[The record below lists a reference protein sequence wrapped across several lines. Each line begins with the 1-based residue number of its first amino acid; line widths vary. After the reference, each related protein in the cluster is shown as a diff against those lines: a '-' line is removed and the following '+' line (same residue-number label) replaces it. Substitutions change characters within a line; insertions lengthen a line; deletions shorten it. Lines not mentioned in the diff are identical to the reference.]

1 MMEKFRMCFMR
12 RNRKNPD
19 TLTAQRR
26 QVYRIFPVPRI
37 SPTFFSDGL
46 RSLPLFGHLE
56 REEDRTGTA
65 QHQHRHGFTG
75 RQILHELLEVRE
87 VLHVDVVDH
96 EDHVAA
102 AQPRVARGSALH
114 VFDIDAGLL
123 AFERLLLLGG
133 EIGHD
138 RAQTIV
144 AGLVLLGGTG
154 QFDVVLGRQLAD
166 PDLHRERL
174 AATYELDLHLVADM
188 RAADHGRQG
197 GRIGDGDAVELE
209 HHVTYL
215 DAGLLRRTVGQYL
228 RDQGAARP
236 LHPERLGEFARHVL
250 YQDTAPATT
259 HLALGLDLI
268 HLVHREVDVYHK
280 QQPQETTRTT
290 KDLRI
295 DAHHLAVH
303 VEQGTARVARIDGDV
318 GLNEGYV
325 ILVGQAAPQGA
336 HDTGRHRVIEV
347 ER

>member
-1 MMEKFRMCFMR
+1 MKQSTSDDKPRSIWAMMEKFRMCFMR

-154 QFDVVLGRQLAD
+154 LF
-166 PDLHRERL
+166 
-174 AATYELDLHLVADM
+174 
-188 RAADHGRQG
+188 
-197 GRIGDGDAVELE
+197 DAVELE

-236 LHPERLGEFARHVL
+236 IHPERLGEFARHVL
-250 YQDTAPATT
+250 YQDTEPATT

-268 HLVHREVDVYHK
+268 HHVHREVDGYRER
-280 QQPQETTRTT
+280 QPHESAGAAV
-290 KDLRI
+290 DLRI

-303 VEQGTARVARIDGDV
+303 VEQGAARVARIDSDV
-318 GLNEGYV
+318 GLNK
-325 ILVGQAAPQGA
+325 
-336 HDTGRHRVIEV
+336 
-347 ER
+347 